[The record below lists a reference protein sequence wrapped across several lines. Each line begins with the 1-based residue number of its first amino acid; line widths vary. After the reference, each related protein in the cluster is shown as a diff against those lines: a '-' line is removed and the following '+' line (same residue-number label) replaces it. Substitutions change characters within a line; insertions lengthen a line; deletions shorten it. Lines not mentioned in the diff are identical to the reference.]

1 MKEAFVNAMVTA
13 LEGGSNYWCQELN
26 LFDAKRAQIS
36 IEDWYDQG
44 STIQV
49 YYDDDAIILIEM
61 REAFFANVDRLF
73 PDWKEVFSDEG
84 NYDAEDADQW
94 LQLGI
99 FGQVIFG

>member
-26 LFDAKRAQIS
+26 LFDAKGAQIS
-36 IEDWYDQG
+36 IEDWYDAG
-44 STIQV
+44 ASIGV
-49 YYDDDAIILIEM
+49 CDDEDACTTET
-61 REAFFANVDRLF
+61 REGFLQSVDRLF
-73 PDWKEVFSDEG
+73 PDWGEVFSDEG